1 VAEAFHSTTD
11 PTRPLKYGSPKVSA
25 KRSCPAGCL
34 CDLLGLLHGPHRV
47 GVRLVMILLSHQR
60 WPLAAIAEL
69 LGCDP
74 STVRRWIHRDTT
86 HGVAGLGDR
95 PRAGRPRL
103 GSPRLGRRRPCQ
115 RPLLLPGGPQGHQR
129 QLHAF
134 LEQLLA
140 AYPTAPVVAVI
151 CDNVIIHHSKLVK
164 CWLTTHS
171 PTLTIQGRVGQVHA
185 FFHAHSPEQ
194 LLATTAP
201 DSSPWLPEESLQSFS
216 RPPSIQMD
224 SCAKATG

>member
-1 VAEAFHSTTD
+1 VTPRRCAPGSTATP
-11 PTRPLKYGSPKVSA
+11 PTGSPGWA
-25 KRSCPAGCL
+25 TGLEPAGRGWAAHGSAGV
-34 CDLLGLLHGPHRV
+34 DLASGRFCYQV
-47 GVRLVMILLSHQR
+47 ARK
-60 WPLAAIAEL
+60 AISA
-69 LGCDP
+69 
-74 STVRRWIHRDTT
+74 SFT
-86 HGVAGLGDR
+86 
-95 PRAGRPRL
+95 
-103 GSPRLGRRRPCQ
+103 
-115 RPLLLPGGPQGHQR
+115 
-129 QLHAF
+129 AF

-201 DSSPWLPEESLQSFS
+201 DSSPWLPEGSLQSFS